1 MDRRP
6 ARSILVL
13 AVLAA
18 SAGTL
23 TAARAADEAKER
35 AVLANALTNV
45 KATLE
50 DGLTLAQVDGTPIS
64 AKFEVEDGKLQLS
77 VYTMKGS
84 GFSELVINPNTGKV
98 DKSEPITDQDDLK
111 DATAQKAAMG
121 KAKIS
126 LKSAAASALK
136 SNGGYRTVSIFPSL
150 KSGHPVAAVTLL
162 RGNAYKTVSEKLD

>member
-1 MDRRP
+1 MELKFS
-6 ARSILVL
+6 RSILVL

-18 SAGTL
+18 SVTTFA
-23 TAARAADEAKER
+23 TAQAADEAKER
-35 AVLANALTNV
+35 AELAKALTNV

-84 GFSELVINPNTGKV
+84 GFSEIVIDPNTGKV
-98 DKSEPITDQDDLK
+98 DKSEPITDKEDLE

-121 KAKIS
+121 KAKVG
-126 LKSAAASALK
+126 LRATAANALR
-136 SNGGYRTVSIFPSL
+136 SNSGYRTVSVVPSL

-162 RGNAYKTVSEKLD
+162 RGTAYKIVSEKLD